1 MKRHSQERRK
11 DWHSSSNWTIWTFCQ
26 VAACRSGQRSEA
38 PPSPAKS
45 EKQGRHQIWSDIGVL
60 MYSVLPPMYKPLLQ
74 RLIATCPQ
82 TCQPAAHERL
92 ALDLAAHHWA
102 QKHERISSIQLKTCR
117 FKAKRR
123 NGKYC
128 RSRKAETIPSVN
140 HSYAAASMSGGAFI
154 APSHSKS

>member
-102 QKHERISSIQLKTCR
+102 QKHERISSIQLKDMQIQGET
-117 FKAKRR
+117 AKREILAEPKGR
-123 NGKYC
+123 NDSICQSLLRGSFNVRWC
-128 RSRKAETIPSVN
+128 LHRT
-140 HSYAAASMSGGAFI
+140 
-154 APSHSKS
+154 